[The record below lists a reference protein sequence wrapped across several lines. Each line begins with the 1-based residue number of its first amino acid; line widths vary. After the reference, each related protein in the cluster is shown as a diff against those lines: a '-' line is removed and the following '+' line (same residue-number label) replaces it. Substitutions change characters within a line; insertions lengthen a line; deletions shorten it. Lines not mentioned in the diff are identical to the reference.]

1 MDGCHGIRRAAQH
14 GRRNRPVRAE
24 HTVGGTSTGDGN
36 LVSANVAE
44 GINISGASNNL
55 VKGNIVGTSPGQIT
69 DPPFDF
75 RPLGN
80 RDNGIFVQRG
90 STNNTI
96 GGTSAGA
103 GNLVVANDNN
113 GIDIA
118 GDSNVVSGNAVG
130 TTLASGSSI
139 GIGPPVNLGN
149 SMDGIA
155 VSNSSGNTI
164 GGADQIGTEGNITLL
179 GGNVVSGNGLAGI
192 FLLGNDSTLPGNP
205 GNVILGNLVGTSA
218 NGSGTVGNAS
228 IGIIVG
234 DSANNTIGGVNS
246 LFPDGSLS
254 SFDGNLV
261 SGNLSDGLQFN
272 NTLTAGNVAL
282 GNRIGTDLSGRRALP
297 NAADGVL
304 IQIGASNNTIGATN
318 LDGSAANLISGNAG
332 SGIDIQDTSTSND
345 VLGNRIGLSASG
357 MAALPN
363 LGDGIVLNAAG
374 NVIGG
379 TAAGAGNV
387 ISGNL
392 GSGVRVTNS
401 LPLLPITNADDNQI
415 LGNLIGVGPSGD
427 FFRSWATSQSGVEID
442 SASSTTIGGV
452 TASPGTGPGNVISGN
467 RQAGIAAHRLRRRPP

>member
-1 MDGCHGIRRAAQH
+1 M
-14 GRRNRPVRAE
+14 
-24 HTVGGTSTGDGN
+24 
-36 LVSANVAE
+36 
-44 GINISGASNNL
+44 
-55 VKGNIVGTSPGQIT
+55 
-69 DPPFDF
+69 
-75 RPLGN
+75 
-80 RDNGIFVQRG
+80 
-90 STNNTI
+90 
-96 GGTSAGA
+96 
-103 GNLVVANDNN
+103 
-113 GIDIA
+113 
-118 GDSNVVSGNAVG
+118 
-130 TTLASGSSI
+130 
-139 GIGPPVNLGN
+139 
-149 SMDGIA
+149 
-155 VSNSSGNTI
+155 
-164 GGADQIGTEGNITLL
+164 
-179 GGNVVSGNGLAGI
+179 
-192 FLLGNDSTLPGNP
+192 
-205 GNVILGNLVGTSA
+205 GTSA

-415 LGNLIGVGPSGD
+415 LGNLIGVGPSGI
-427 FFRSWATSQSGVEID
+427 SSGLGNVESGVEID

-467 RQAGIAAHRLRRRPP
+467 RQSGIELTGSSTATLIEGNIVGLDAAGTAGQGNLLAGILLDVVSGNSVGGNQNGGGNVLSNNGTAGLVIQQGSNNTVQGNLIGTNPSGTAALSNSHSLLFSIQNTPPLSSLPLNYRHQRDGYSGPGQPPERSGHS